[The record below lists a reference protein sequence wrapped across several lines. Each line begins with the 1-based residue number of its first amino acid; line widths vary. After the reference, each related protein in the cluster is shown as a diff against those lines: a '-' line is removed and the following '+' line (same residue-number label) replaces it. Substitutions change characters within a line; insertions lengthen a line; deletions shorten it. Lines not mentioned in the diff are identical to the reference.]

1 MTTYS
6 YIAINETGSEIKGN
20 LDAPSLDHAMEML
33 SQKGYIP
40 ESVTEKSGLLDSSET
55 LSKLSD
61 SLTPVRPRDLIL
73 FTKQFK
79 TLIHAGVPMMDVLST
94 MEVQTEN
101 KLLKKTVAQ
110 IRVDVREGANLFSA
124 FSKHKK
130 VFSEL
135 YCNMIN
141 AGESSGAL
149 PDVLDRLIYII
160 DHENKLKSDIKSA
173 LRYPQMVVF
182 FLGIAFFV
190 LLNFVIPQFV
200 SIFTKAGIELPMP
213 TRVCMGLYEI
223 IHNYWHIGLV
233 TIAVTLYLSYYFFF
247 KTPGGRVIKDRAF
260 IKMPIVGPVILKA
273 AMSRFASIFSILQ
286 TSGVTVLESMEVL
299 SKTINNAAITQEF
312 EKIKEMLTAGRGISQ
327 PLRSSKY
334 FPPMVINMVA
344 IGEESGNLDD
354 MLTEISHHYDTEV
367 EYSTKAMSDAIGPI
381 LVVGLAAVVGFFA
394 LAIFLPMWDLTKMV
408 R

>member
-1 MTTYS
+1 MTIFAYT
-6 YIAINETGSEIKGN
+6 AINETGSEIKGEI
-20 LDAPSLDHAMEML
+20 DAPSLDLAMDML

-40 ESVTEKSGLLDSSET
+40 DTVSEKSGGSDTVSR
-55 LSKLSD
+55 LSD
-61 SLTPVRPRDLIL
+61 RFVSIKPRDLIL

-79 TLIHAGVPMMDVLST
+79 TLIHAGVPMMDVLRT

-101 KLLKKTVAQ
+101 KKLQKAVAQ
-110 IRVDVREGANLFSA
+110 IKEDVREGANLYKA
-124 FSKHKK
+124 FSKHDKI
-130 VFSEL
+130 FSEL

-200 SIFTKAGIELPMP
+200 SVFTKAGIKLPLP
-213 TRVCMGLYEI
+213 TQICMTLYNI
-223 IHNYWHIGLV
+223 VHNYWHIGLA
-233 TIAVTLYLSYYFFF
+233 TISVTLYISYYFFF
-247 KTPGGRVIKDRAF
+247 KTSGGRVIKDRAF
-260 IKMPIVGPVILKA
+260 LKMPLIGPVVLKA

-286 TSGVTVLESMEVL
+286 TSGITVLESMDVL
-299 SKTINNAAITQEF
+299 AKTINNSAITIEF

-344 IGEESGNLDD
+344 IGEETGNLDD
-354 MLTEISHHYDTEV
+354 MLSEISRHYDTEV
-367 EYSTKAMSDAIGPI
+367 EYSTKAMSEAIGPI

-394 LAIFLPMWDLTKMV
+394 MAIFLPMWDLTKMV
-408 R
+408 H